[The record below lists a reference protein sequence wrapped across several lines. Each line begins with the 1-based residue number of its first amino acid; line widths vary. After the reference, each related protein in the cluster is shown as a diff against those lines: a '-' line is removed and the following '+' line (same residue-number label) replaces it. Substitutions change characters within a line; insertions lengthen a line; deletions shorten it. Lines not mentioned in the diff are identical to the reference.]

1 MSTSYEAKDTLVR
14 GVQLRAQEVSL
25 RVDLEAGLA
34 EDPSVAEV
42 SGAATATCSVDIDV
56 KENVKK
62 IHKAE
67 VHDRKTGQSVAQTAE
82 ASASGSVIT
91 ISDVDA
97 DVPDLSAVT
106 ITVIYEVE

>member
-14 GVQLRAQEVSL
+14 GAQLRAQEVSL
-25 RVDLEAGLA
+25 RVDLEAGTA
-34 EDPSVAEV
+34 EDPSIASV
-42 SGAATATCSVDIDV
+42 SGEATAACSVAIDV
-56 KENVKK
+56 KESVKK

-82 ASASGSVIT
+82 ATSSGSVIT

-97 DVPDLSAVT
+97 STPDLSAVT
-106 ITVIYEVE
+106 ITVVYEVE